1 MVGMVDVVIPVDAEA
16 AAALSDERKREAVGR
31 IVSRILRPQPDHDPL
46 VEAMERLGADAQTKG
61 LTNEAIDAELAAHK
75 ASAIVSAAM
84 AIGGIPYQAL
94 KKARSTDVLAL
105 SQPVFDE
112 VFDVL
117 YRLRLARFINADLR
131 AELLD
136 QLVSGTLWFNPA
148 ITVTDCRDPTDNKY
162 LELALAAQAASIVS
176 SDQDLLAH
184 GAGS

>member
-1 MVGMVDVVIPVDAEA
+1 
-16 AAALSDERKREAVGR
+16 
-31 IVSRILRPQPDHDPL
+31 
-46 VEAMERLGADAQTKG
+46 
-61 LTNEAIDAELAAHK
+61 
-75 ASAIVSAAM
+75 M

-117 YRLRLARFINADLR
+117 YRSRLARFINADLR

-176 SDQDLLAH
+176 SDQDLLALH
-184 GAGS
+184 PWRGILIQRPADYLARPAPMAP